1 MTRADWS
8 AFTFLSQENR
18 CRIHNRYIDM
28 AAPGDKTASGRVF
41 RSRMRMK
48 PTRME

>member
-18 CRIHNRYIDM
+18 CRIRNRYIDM
-28 AAPGDKTASGRVF
+28 AASGDKAASGRVF
-41 RSRMRMK
+41 KSRMRIK
-48 PTRME
+48 PTRRE